1 MGSLV
6 CEAKGNMLI
15 DNDMSEQI
23 KIQLPDGSVREV
35 AQGTT
40 PFDVAMSISPRLAAA
55 VVVARIRPLTTPV
68 VAGETAVEEADEAQ
82 TEAGMYG
89 SASELGERLVD
100 LAAPLNEDVALELLK
115 ESDEAA
121 LKVVRHSAAHVMA
134 TAILELFPETKLGHG
149 PATDNGFFYDVYRET
164 PFTEDDLAAI
174 EKRMAE
180 VVARDETFVREQ
192 ESREMGL
199 KDYAEHGDFMK
210 VHFIERF
217 TKPGDE
223 ISLYRNGKFVDFC
236 RGPHVPSTGRVKA
249 FKVTS
254 VAGAYWLGDEKNQQ
268 LQRIYG
274 TAFFNAKDMDA
285 HFKRLEEIKA
295 RDHRVLGKQLDLFS
309 IQEVAGAGLIFWH
322 PKGGLIRK
330 TMEDWMRDECIRRGY
345 EMVFTPH
352 IMRRELW
359 KVSGHEGFYSQNMYP
374 PMELDD
380 AEYRL
385 KPMNC
390 PGHILIYKNS
400 PKSYRDLPQRYAE
413 LGNVYRYERS
423 GTMHGLLRVRGF
435 TQDDAHIFC
444 TPEQIESEIAACVE
458 FADEVLKAFGFA
470 EFKVELSTWDPKDQ
484 KSYVGSPEHW
494 ETAVGS
500 LKKVLDAKAIPYREI
515 PGEAAFYGPKIDIK
529 LVDVLG
535 RLWQLSTVQ
544 FDFNLPQR
552 FELEYTGE
560 DGEKHRP
567 VMVHRALFGSV
578 ERFFGVLIEHYAG
591 AFPLWLAPVQVG
603 LVPIS
608 EKHVEYA
615 RAVKAKLEVAG
626 LRVELDARNE
636 KMNAKIREFTL
647 QKVPFVLVMGDKE
660 AEQREV
666 NVRVRG
672 GGVQGTFPLSEFIA
686 NATTLITRKELN
698 LSDTPKWHDAVLKAV
713 QSFPTDQFDLNDLYD
728 LRDEFA
734 SIFPNNRHV
743 NEKLRQQLQTLRD
756 EGIIQFLDNEGN
768 YKRIK

>member
-1 MGSLV
+1 
-6 CEAKGNMLI
+6 
-15 DNDMSEQI
+15 
-23 KIQLPDGSVREV
+23 
-35 AQGTT
+35 
-40 PFDVAMSISPRLAAA
+40 MSISPRLAAA
-55 VVVARIRPLTTPV
+55 VVVARIRPLAAVPADGAS
-68 VAGETAVEEADEAQ
+68 AGEDSSEAA
-82 TEAGMYG
+82 MYG
-89 SASELGERLVD
+89 GTESGERLVD

-115 ESDEAA
+115 ENDEAA

-149 PATDNGFFYDVYRET
+149 PATDSGFFYDVYRET
-164 PFTEDDLAAI
+164 PFSEEDLAAI

-180 VVARDETFVREQ
+180 VVARDEKFLREV

-210 VHFIERF
+210 VHFIEKF
-217 TKPGDE
+217 TKPGE
-223 ISLYRNGKFVDFC
+223 QISLYRNGGFVDFC

-274 TAFFNAKDMDA
+274 TAFFNGKDMEA

-309 IQEVAGAGLIFWH
+309 IQEVAGSGLIFWH

-330 TMEDWMRDECIRRGY
+330 AMEDWMREECIRRGY

-359 KVSGHEGFYSQNMYP
+359 KISGHEENYSENMYP
-374 PMELDD
+374 AMELDD

-400 PKSYRDLPQRYAE
+400 PRSYRDLPQRYAE

-444 TPEQIESEIAACVE
+444 TPAQIEDEIAGCID
-458 FADEVLKAFGFA
+458 FAESVLKTFGFE
-470 EFKVELSTWDPKDQ
+470 EFKVELSTWDPGDK
-484 KSYVGSPEHW
+484 KFIGSAEKW
-494 ETAVGS
+494 NGAVGS
-500 LKKVLDAKAIPYREI
+500 LTKVLDRKGIPYKTM

-535 RLWQLSTVQ
+535 RMWQLSTVQ
-544 FDFNLPQR
+544 FDWNLPAR
-552 FELEYTGE
+552 FDLEYKGE
-560 DGEKHRP
+560 DGELHQP

-608 EKHVEYA
+608 EKHLEYA
-615 RAVKAKLEVAG
+615 NAVKAKLEAAG

-660 AEQREV
+660 AASEAV
-666 NVRVRG
+666 SVRTRG
-672 GGVQGTFPLSEFIA
+672 KG
-686 NATTLITRKELN
+686 
-698 LSDTPKWHDAVLKAV
+698 
-713 QSFPTDQFDLNDLYD
+713 
-728 LRDEFA
+728 
-734 SIFPNNRHV
+734 
-743 NEKLRQQLQTLRD
+743 D
-756 EGIIQFLDNEGN
+756 EGSVALVDFIQRAKGLVEQKSPGL
-768 YKRIK
+768 

>member
-1 MGSLV
+1 
-6 CEAKGNMLI
+6 MLESVSQETI
-15 DNDMSEQI
+15 S
-23 KIQLPDGSVREV
+23 IQLPDGSVRNV
-35 AQGTT
+35 ARGTT
-40 PFDVAMSISPRLAAA
+40 PLDIATSISPRLAAA
-55 VVVARIRPLTTPV
+55 VVIARIRPLKATSNDGAAEAD
-68 VAGETAVEEADEAQ
+68 AGASEEA
-82 TEAGMYG
+82 MYSGRSG
-89 SASELGERLVD
+89 SIDGTRVVD
-100 LAAPLNEDVALELLK
+100 LSSPLNEDVALELLK
-115 ESDEAA
+115 ETDEAA
-121 LKVVRHSAAHVMA
+121 LRVVRHSAAHVMA

-149 PATDNGFFYDVYRET
+149 PATDGGFFYDVYRET

-180 VVARDETFVREQ
+180 VVARNEPFIRE
-192 ESREMGL
+192 EEPREKGL
-199 KDYAEHGDFMK
+199 EDYAQQGEFMK

-217 TKPGDE
+217 TRPGEE
-223 ISLYRNGKFVDFC
+223 ISLYRNGSFTDFC

-274 TAFFNAKDMDA
+274 TAFFNTKDLDA

-322 PKGGLIRK
+322 PKGGLVRK
-330 TMEDWMRDECIRRGY
+330 IMEDWMRDECIRRGY
-345 EMVFTPH
+345 NLVFTPH

-359 KVSGHEGFYSQNMYP
+359 KISGHEGYYSENMYP

-390 PGHILIYKNS
+390 PGHILIYKSN
-400 PKSYRDLPQRYAE
+400 PRSYRDLPIRYAE

-444 TPEQIESEIAACVE
+444 TPAQIE
-458 FADEVLKAFGFA
+458 DEVVACIDFAQSVLTTFGFTD
-470 EFKVELSTWDPKDQ
+470 FKVELSTWDPSKPQD
-484 KSYVGSPEHW
+484 YTGSPEHW
-494 ETAVGS
+494 QTAIDS
-500 LKKVLDAKAIPYREI
+500 LKSALKRKEIAYKEI

-544 FDFNLPQR
+544 FDFNLPAR

-560 DGEKHRP
+560 DGEKHQP

-591 AFPLWLAPVQVG
+591 AFPMWLAPVQVG
-603 LVPIS
+603 IVPIS
-608 EKHVEYA
+608 EKHLPYA
-615 RAVKAKLEVAG
+615 ESVKAKLEAAG
-626 LRVELDARNE
+626 LRVDLDARNE
-636 KMNAKIREFTL
+636 KMNAKIRDLTL
-647 QKVPFVLVMGDKE
+647 QKIPFVLVVGDKE
-660 AEQREV
+660 AA
-666 NVRVRG
+666 
-672 GGVQGTFPLSEFIA
+672 S
-686 NATTLITRKELN
+686 
-698 LSDTPKWHDAVLKAV
+698 DAVSVRTRGKG
-713 QSFPTDQFDLNDLYD
+713 
-728 LRDEFA
+728 
-734 SIFPNNRHV
+734 
-743 NEKLRQQLQTLRD
+743 D
-756 EGIIQFLDNEGN
+756 EGTTSLADFTTRATDLVSTHAMAL
-768 YKRIK
+768 

>member
-1 MGSLV
+1 
-6 CEAKGNMLI
+6 
-15 DNDMSEQI
+15 MSEVMVESGQMVRV
-23 KIQLPDGSVREV
+23 QLPDGSVREV
-35 AQGTT
+35 AKGTT
-40 PFDVAMSISPRLAAA
+40 PLDVAMSISPRLAAA
-55 VVVARIRPLTTPV
+55 VVVARVKPLGSVEPTSQNRDVGHPDSAEEAMYGAEA
-68 VAGETAVEEADEAQ
+68 AGERV
-82 TEAGMYG
+82 
-89 SASELGERLVD
+89 VD
-100 LAAPLNEDVALELLK
+100 LTAPLNEDVSLELLK

-149 PATDNGFFYDVYRET
+149 PATDSGFFYDVYRET
-164 PFTEDDLAAI
+164 PFSDADLAAI
-174 EKRMAE
+174 EARMAE
-180 VVARDETFVREQ
+180 VVSRDEKFVRE
-192 ESREMGL
+192 EEPREKGL
-199 KDYAEHGDFMK
+199 EDYKAQGEFMK

-217 TKPGDE
+217 TKPGEE
-223 ISLYRNGKFVDFC
+223 ISLYKNGGFTDFC

-249 FKVTS
+249 FKVMS

-274 TAFFNAKDMDA
+274 TAFFNAKDLDA

-309 IQEVAGAGLIFWH
+309 IQEVAGSGLIFWH

-345 EMVFTPH
+345 EMVYTPH

-359 KVSGHEGFYSQNMYP
+359 KISGHEGFYAENMYP

-400 PKSYRDLPQRYAE
+400 PKSYRDLPVRYAE

-444 TPEQIESEIAACVE
+444 TPGQIE
-458 FADEVLKAFGFA
+458 DEVVACIDFAQSVLKTFGFE
-470 EFKVELSTWDPKDQ
+470 EFKVELSTWDKNDA
-484 KSYVGSPEHW
+484 KNYTGSEENW
-494 ETAVGS
+494 ERAIGS
-500 LKKVLDAKAIPYREI
+500 LKSALDRKGIPFRTI

-535 RLWQLSTVQ
+535 RMWQLSTVQ
-544 FDFNLPQR
+544 FDFNLPAR
-552 FELEYTGE
+552 FGLEYKGE
-560 DGEKHRP
+560 DGEMHQP

-591 AFPLWLAPVQVG
+591 AFPMWLAPVQVG

-608 EKHVEYA
+608 SDKHLEYA
-615 RAVKAKLEVAG
+615 EQVKARLEAAG
-626 LRVELDARNE
+626 LRVELDGRNE

-647 QKVPFVLVMGDKE
+647 QKVPFVLIMGDKE
-660 AEQREV
+660 AASDSV
-666 NVRVRG
+666 SVRTRG
-672 GGVQGTFPLSEFIA
+672 KGDEGGVSVEAFVE
-686 NATTLITRKELN
+686 R
-698 LSDTPKWHDAVLKAV
+698 AVGLVKSQA
-713 QSFPTDQFDLNDLYD
+713 
-728 LRDEFA
+728 A
-734 SIFPNNRHV
+734 
-743 NEKLRQQLQTLRD
+743 
-756 EGIIQFLDNEGN
+756 GM
-768 YKRIK
+768 